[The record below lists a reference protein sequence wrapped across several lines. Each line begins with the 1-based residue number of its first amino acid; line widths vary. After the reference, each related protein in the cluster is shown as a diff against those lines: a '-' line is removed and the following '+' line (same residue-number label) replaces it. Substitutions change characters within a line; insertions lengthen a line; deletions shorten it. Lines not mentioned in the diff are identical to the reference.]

1 MRPLVVLI
9 LTIILVPLALVGAIS
24 GLFLLWGPDLPS
36 PHNPQEVE
44 PPRKTVVLDHRGETI
59 AEFFIENRSPMPL
72 AQIPEVMRQAVL
84 ATEDRR
90 FFRHW
95 GVDLPGVLRAITSNV
110 AAGGIRQ
117 GASTITQQLARNA
130 FLSHSQTMER
140 KVKEAVLA
148 IRLERSFSKE
158 EILEFYLN
166 RIYFGEGTYGV
177 EAASQRYFGK
187 SCRDLTLPEAAMLA
201 GLPANPGAYS
211 PSHHPEAA
219 QRRRN
224 SVLRRM
230 EDTGVIDRQTR
241 SEAENADVRLA
252 NGPHGESP
260 SAYFTEMVRQ
270 ELMGRFGGAQVYEGG
285 LTVYTTLDLGLQRA
299 AVGSMETQLKAI
311 EMEKAIVYRRVLRTG
326 VRGDSTAAKGAKTPY
341 LQGALIALEPQNGA
355 IRALVGGRSFAESNF
370 NRAVQARRQPG
381 SAFKPIVAAQALRQ
395 GYNPNSILQD
405 TPVSYHWGGQ
415 TWSPQN
421 FDHKFRGP
429 VTLRYT
435 LQKSINVPTIRLL
448 DALGARNV
456 VEMAERMGF
465 TGHITPQL
473 SLALG
478 TAEVTPEEITSAYG
492 SFANRGIRVEPYAV
506 DRVEDR
512 SGRVLLEHQPVSH
525 EVLDERNSF
534 TMISL
539 LRSVI
544 DHGTGYPARGKYHFD
559 APAAGKTGTTDDY
572 SDAWFVGFIPRLVCG
587 VWVGFDARRSIG
599 SRMTGAAA
607 ALPAWCG
614 FMNEAVKVYG
624 TEDFAPPEGSV
635 LVTTCVES
643 GLPATPGCPRK
654 VTDAYEPGTEPT
666 KYCTMHSG
674 MTPAPDQGVPAEDEA
689 PTPGE

>member
-1 MRPLVVLI
+1 MRPLPVFVLA
-9 LTIILVPLALVGAIS
+9 LILVPLILVGTVS
-24 GLFLLWGPDLPS
+24 GLFLLWGRDLPS

-44 PPRKTVVLDHRGETI
+44 PPRKTVVLDRRGELI
-59 AEFFIENRSPMPL
+59 DEFFIENRSPMPL
-72 AQIPEVMRQAVL
+72 AQVPEVMRQAVL

-90 FFRHW
+90 FFHHW
-95 GVDLPGVLRAITSNV
+95 GVDLQGVLRAIASNIT
-110 AAGGIRQ
+110 AGRIRQ
-117 GASTITQQLARNA
+117 GASTITQQLARSA
-130 FLSHSQTMER
+130 FLSNSQTLER
-140 KVKEAVLA
+140 KIKEAVLA
-148 IRLERSFSKE
+148 VRLERSFSKE
-158 EILEFYLN
+158 EILEFYVN

-187 SCRDLTLPEAAMLA
+187 SCRDLTLPEAALLA

-211 PSHHPEAA
+211 PVRHPEAA
-219 QRRRN
+219 KRRRN

-230 EDTGVIDRQTR
+230 EDTGVIDRRTR
-241 SEAENADVRLA
+241 SDAEATEIRLA
-252 NGPHGESP
+252 NGPGGESP

-270 ELMGRFGGAQVYEGG
+270 DLMDRFGSAQVYEGG

-299 AVGSMETQLKAI
+299 AVRSMETHLEAI
-311 EMEKAIVYRRVLRTG
+311 EAEKALVYRRAVRARTHA
-326 VRGDSTAAKGAKTPY
+326 DSTVARGAKTPY
-341 LQGALIALEPQNGA
+341 LQGALVAIEPQNGA

-395 GYNPNSILQD
+395 GYGPNSILQD
-405 TPVSYHWGGQ
+405 TPLSYHWGGQ

-448 DALGARNV
+448 EAIGPRNV

-465 TGHITPQL
+465 SGHLTPQL

-478 TAEVTPEEITSAYG
+478 TAEVTPQEITSAYG
-492 SFANRGIRVEPYAV
+492 SFANRGIRVEPYAIE
-506 DRVEDR
+506 RVEDR
-512 SGRVLLEHQPVSH
+512 SGRVLLEHHPISH
-525 EVLDERNSF
+525 EVLDERSSF
-534 TMISL
+534 LMVSL

-544 DHGTGYPARGKYHFD
+544 DHGTGYPARGKYGFD

-572 SDAWFVGFIPRLVCG
+572 SDAWFVGFIPRLACG

-614 FMNEAVKVYG
+614 FMSEAVKVYG
-624 TEDFAPPEGSV
+624 KEEFAPPEGV
-635 LVTTCVES
+635 VVVTTCQTS
-643 GLPATPGCPRK
+643 GLLATPGCPRT
-654 VTDAYEPGTEPT
+654 VSDAYLPGTEPT
-666 KYCTMHSG
+666 KYCPIHPGTAAEPDRAAPEEDEV
-674 MTPAPDQGVPAEDEA
+674 PAPDE
-689 PTPGE
+689 

>member
-1 MRPLVVLI
+1 MRPLAVLL
-9 LTIILVPLALVGAIS
+9 LTIILVPLALIGAVS
-24 GLFLLWGPDLPS
+24 GLFLLWGRDLPS
-36 PHNPQEVE
+36 PHNPREVE
-44 PPRKTVVLDHRGETI
+44 PPRKTVVLDRRGEVI
-59 AEFFIENRSPMPL
+59 DEFFIENRSPMPL

-95 GVDLPGVLRAITSNV
+95 GVDLPGVLRAATSNV
-110 AAGGIRQ
+110 TAGRIRQ
-117 GASTITQQLARNA
+117 GASTITQQLARSV
-130 FLSHSQTMER
+130 FLSNSQTLER

-177 EAASQRYFGK
+177 EAAAQRYFGK
-187 SCRDLTLPEAAMLA
+187 SCRDLTLPEAALLA
-201 GLPANPGAYS
+201 GLPANPASYS
-211 PSHHPEAA
+211 PVRHPEAA
-219 QRRRN
+219 KRRRN

-241 SEAENADVRLA
+241 GDAEVTEIRLA
-252 NGPHGESP
+252 TGPRGESP

-270 ELMGRFGGAQVYEGG
+270 ELMDRFGGTQVYEGG

-299 AVGSMETQLKAI
+299 AVRSMESQLEAI
-311 EMEKAIVYRRVLRTG
+311 EAEKGLAYRRVLHAG
-326 VRGDSTAAKGAKTPY
+326 VRGDSTLDRGARTPY
-341 LQGALIALEPQNGA
+341 LQGALIAIEPQNGA

-381 SAFKPIVAAQALRQ
+381 SAFKPIVAAQAIRQ
-395 GYNPNSILQD
+395 GYTPNSILQD
-405 TPVSYHWGGQ
+405 TPLSYHWGGQ

-435 LQKSINVPTIRLL
+435 LQKSINIPTIRLL
-448 DALGARNV
+448 EAVGTKNV
-456 VEMAERMGF
+456 VEMAERIGF

-478 TAEVTPEEITSAYG
+478 TAEVTPLEITSAYG
-492 SFANRGIRVEPYAV
+492 SFANRGIRVEPYSIE
-506 DRVEDR
+506 RVEDR
-512 SGRVLLEHQPVSH
+512 SGRFLLEHRPVSH
-525 EVLDERNSF
+525 EVMDERSSF
-534 TMISL
+534 FMISL

-544 DHGTGYPARGKYHFD
+544 DHGTGYPARGQYGFD

-572 SDAWFVGFIPRLVCG
+572 SDAWFVGFVPRLACG
-587 VWVGFDARRSIG
+587 VWVGFDARKSIG

-624 TEDFAPPEGSV
+624 KEDFPPPEGV
-635 LVTTCVES
+635 VVVTTCPVS
-643 GLPATPGCPRK
+643 GLLATPGCPRTISD
-654 VTDAYEPGTEPT
+654 VYMPGTQPT
-666 KYCTMHSG
+666 RYCAVHAG
-674 MTPAPDQGVPAEDEA
+674 MTPAPVQAAPAEDEV
-689 PTPGE
+689 PDPNE